1 MNRSISTRR
10 EIGNWP
16 ERRRLTPSQTFGSR
30 RLTLSPSLPSSLQY
44 TPSSLAINMEDL
56 RQSLTRVALNP
67 AYHDILTVA
76 KVSHPSGLP
85 LLSLPDS
92 RYAHAAMSPSI
103 LTNSLLPL
111 SSTSPQAARN
121 GAVYGAK
128 IRFPHALVMTFLF
141 GRGTPQEKFK
151 FILTATKNHSLN
163 LMKFASLYKSL
174 MIVMRRTN
182 SGKERSLDSFVAG
195 VVGGWI
201 VFGERTTVN
210 EQVRGPYT

>member
-1 MNRSISTRR
+1 
-10 EIGNWP
+10 
-16 ERRRLTPSQTFGSR
+16 
-30 RLTLSPSLPSSLQY
+30 
-44 TPSSLAINMEDL
+44 
-56 RQSLTRVALNP
+56 
-67 AYHDILTVA
+67 
-76 KVSHPSGLP
+76 
-85 LLSLPDS
+85 
-92 RYAHAAMSPSI
+92 
-103 LTNSLLPL
+103 
-111 SSTSPQAARN
+111 
-121 GAVYGAK
+121 
-128 IRFPHALVMTFLF
+128 MTFLF

-210 EQVRGPYT
+210 EQVRGPYMRGEERTRTIRRSDSILAPISSLQIVLYSCARCVSALLPRSQVPSSYPPNRPIPTDSKSFEIFAALVWGSVMYLFENKRIRLQNGLVNSMDYLYVNAEHWDGLRNLFWHNK